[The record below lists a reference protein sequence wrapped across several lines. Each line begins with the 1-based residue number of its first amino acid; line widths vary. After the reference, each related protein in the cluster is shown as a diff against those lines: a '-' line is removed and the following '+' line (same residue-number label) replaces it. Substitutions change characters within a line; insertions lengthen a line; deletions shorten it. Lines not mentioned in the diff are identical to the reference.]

1 MNFTKDDKNLRN
13 IAEKV
18 IKSYPNLENLKAY
31 KDHVRIGYQWS
42 NKEKK
47 HKGNIT
53 YGDCTLV
60 SEKLK
65 EFIDYDFIITF
76 YVNAHNISPKAQEML
91 MYHEL
96 RHIGIDKKDIG
107 DFKFYLEP
115 HTLEDFKDIVEK
127 HGMDWI
133 TTL

>member
-1 MNFTKDDKNLRN
+1 MTFTKDDKDLRN
-13 IAEKV
+13 LAEKV
-18 IKSYPNLENLKAY
+18 IKTYSNLDTLKNY
-31 KDHVRIGYQWS
+31 KNQVRIGYQWS

-47 HKGNIT
+47 NKGRIT

-76 YVNAHNISPKAQEML
+76 YVNAYNISAKAREML

-96 RHIGIDKKDIG
+96 RHIGIYEKDIG
-107 DFKFYLEP
+107 EFKFYLEP
-115 HTLEDFKDIVEK
+115 HTLEDFTDIVEK
-127 HGMDWI
+127 YGINWI
-133 TTL
+133 TKL